1 MLTNMFLITYSCS
14 FIIVLCYSNKEL
26 NTVCMQECVHVCV
39 CVCVCMCVCV
49 CVCMCVCVCVFVL
62 DPCSNITKKF
72 VVSQISSSVATST

>member
-14 FIIVLCYSNKEL
+14 CIIVLCYSNKEL

-39 CVCVCMCVCV
+39 CVCVYVCV
-49 CVCMCVCVCVFVL
+49 YVFVL

-72 VVSQISSSVATST
+72 VVSQIYSSVATST